1 MATSSTKCRR
11 PFSVVVCSAPTLFQE
26 VPSGRARLYKGLFE
40 YMRWDDGESMHVY
53 NNTIAK
59 KQNTITHNIGFLQY
73 VNELKRSHN
82 S

>member
-59 KQNTITHNIGFLQY
+59 KTKYENAQHRIPPVY
-73 VNELKRSHN
+73 K
-82 S
+82 

>member
-1 MATSSTKCRR
+1 MASSSTKCRR

-40 YMRWDDGESMHVY
+40 YMRWDDGECMHVY

-59 KQNTITHNIGFLQY
+59 KIKYENAQHRIPP
-73 VNELKRSHN
+73 VCK
-82 S
+82 